1 MSSARA
7 RLRDVPP
14 EGPLTISDAVARII
28 MRDYLLHESLRMKIV
43 NFHALTSKILSEV
56 GERTGNKPKLATV
69 VMAIKR
75 LSDHLPE
82 KKAEAVD
89 ILKGAKLS
97 LLGSVT
103 DITVPGKSSSTTKIV
118 EDV

>member
-43 NFHALTSKILSEV
+43 NFHALAKKILADAPAPED
-56 GERTGNKPKLATV
+56 
-69 VMAIKR
+69 AIR
-75 LSDHLPE
+75 R
-82 KKAEAVD
+82 AY
-89 ILKGAKLS
+89 
-97 LLGSVT
+97 LGY
-103 DITVPGKSSSTTKIV
+103 
-118 EDV
+118 